1 MVVLVDTDPLAH
13 QVSRA
18 LGLLGL
24 LALEQQYALELEQL
38 EPVRLVLFACSV
50 PRLAAVAE
58 SLEPVIG

>member
-1 MVVLVDTDPLAH
+1 VVVLVDTDPLAH

-18 LGLLGL
+18 LGL